1 MSNFLLSTFVPGKS
15 GVGNTYGVLGS
26 GCGDLLV
33 WEAQI
38 SSPQWLPSGIYSVA
52 MHRVFDF
59 YLADGSELSGESS
72 LRTGGNYRTVKKPR
86 QT

>member
-1 MSNFLLSTFVPGKS
+1 
-15 GVGNTYGVLGS
+15 
-26 GCGDLLV
+26 
-33 WEAQI
+33 
-38 SSPQWLPSGIYSVA
+38 LPSGIYSVA

-72 LRTGGNYRTVKKPR
+72 LRTGGNYRTVKEPR